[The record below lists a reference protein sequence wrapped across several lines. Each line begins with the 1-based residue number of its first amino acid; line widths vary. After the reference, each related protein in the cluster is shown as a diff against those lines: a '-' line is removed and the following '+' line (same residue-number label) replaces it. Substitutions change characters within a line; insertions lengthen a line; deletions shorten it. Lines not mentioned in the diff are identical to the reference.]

1 MILQRD
7 NANLENADLTD
18 AWLWYANMRDANLQN
33 ASMQVSDLRYA
44 SLVNANLK
52 SVDFTNASLF
62 DAKLSGADLTIAN
75 FQGVNLLHA
84 DLTGAD
90 LKGTLLCEAV
100 VDSDFK
106 MQEWKGTPIWEKD
119 CFGVCGGDMTIT
131 KDNCGVC
138 GGENLHNTGNC
149 DCQGIPNGETI
160 VDLCGICGGNGD
172 GTDCNNNGI
181 LDHCEESYQKGF
193 NASTARADL
202 NADGIENI
210 LDIVQLVENV
220 LKTNIN

>member
-1 MILQRD
+1 MEGS
-7 NANLENADLTD
+7 NLENADLTD
-18 AWLWYANMRDANLQN
+18 AWLWYANLRNANLRN
-33 ASMQVSDLRYA
+33 VTLKVTDLRYA
-44 SLVNANLK
+44 NLINVNLENADLT
-52 SVDFTNASLF
+52 DASLF
-62 DAKLSGADLTIAN
+62 DVKLIDANLTNAN
-75 FQGVNLLHA
+75 FQGVNLKYA

-90 LKGTLLCEAV
+90 LNGTLLCEAIL
-100 VDSDFK
+100 DSDFK
-106 MQEWKGTPIWEKD
+106 MQAWKGTPVWDKD

-138 GGENLHNTGNC
+138 GGKNRPNTGIC

-181 LDHCEESYQKGF
+181 LDNCEESYQKGF
-193 NASTARADL
+193 NAGTARADL

-210 LDIVQLVENV
+210 LDIVKLVDNV
-220 LKTNIN
+220 LNKNIN